1 MFKHGKGAFLFSGMI
16 FLFVAGG
23 CCCPFCQKATVE
35 TTGPIEDV
43 PYTEPADVEPVYEEP
58 APAPAPAPI
67 VEAPQPAPAPLPPAV
82 TQAIEDLSDKYPGLF
97 KLDSSKGL
105 LRFSSDFTFD
115 SGSAVVKAD
124 AREALGKLAAILNEE
139 QAKDRSMTIIGHTD
153 SDRVVKRATIDSLKK
168 LGKSADNMG
177 LSEARAEAVAEVLQ
191 TGGVE
196 AARITTTGRGQTEP
210 VAENRSA
217 AGKARNRRVEI
228 YVTPLKSG
236 N

>member
-43 PYTEPADVEPVYEEP
+43 PYTEPAEVEPAYEEP
-58 APAPAPAPI
+58 APAPAPV

-82 TQAIEDLSDKYPGLF
+82 TQAIQDLSDKYPGLF

-124 AREALGKLAAILNEE
+124 AKEALGKLAAILNEDE
-139 QAKDRSMTIIGHTD
+139 ARNRSLTIIGHTD

-177 LSEARAEAVAEVLQ
+177 LSEARAEAVAAVLQ
-191 TGGVE
+191 AGGVDTS
-196 AARITTTGRGQTEP
+196 RITTTGRGQTEP
-210 VAENRSA
+210 VAENRTA